1 MILFFALKCW
11 NIIKGSVLNYKKL
24 FQQPRMNKKLVW
36 IIVSLVALILLLIIL
51 KKAGIIGKEEG
62 IKVSIEKVGRH
73 TITET
78 VTASGKIYPEVEVK
92 MSSDISG
99 EIVELNVAEGD
110 SVRKGQQLA
119 KIYADIYSN
128 QRNQAAAQVNQ
139 QEAMVENSNA
149 QLPGLKASM
158 DAAQAQYDR
167 QKTLLTQKVISLSEF
182 EAATTSLRTAQAAYN
197 AAQQNV
203 HSNMA
208 AVASAK
214 ANLAIQAENVSRTTI
229 SSPLNGVVSLL
240 SVKKGER
247 VAGNQMT
254 AGTEIMRVADMSKI
268 EAVVDVGEND
278 ITKVH
283 LGDTAIVEVDAYN
296 GRKFKG
302 IVTQIASSIVASA
315 SSSSSTTTNDVT
327 NYKVHIRLDP
337 SSYKDLMDN
346 KRPKSLV
353 FRPGMTASAD
363 IQTKTH
369 RDVLSVPINAVTT
382 REKTAGAEAASKD
395 RKPVEDNMGDVKTNV
410 PIGDLDEVVFLLQ
423 VDKSVKQVSVKTDIQ
438 DINYIEIISGL
449 SQGGEVVTGPY
460 GTVSK
465 ILNNGSKVTVV
476 DKDKL
481 FEAKK

>member
-1 MILFFALKCW
+1 
-11 NIIKGSVLNYKKL
+11 
-24 FQQPRMNKKLVW
+24 MNKKLIW
-36 IIVSLVALILLLIIL
+36 IIVSLLIIIIVLVAL
-51 KKAGIIGKEEG
+51 KKAGVIGKEEG
-62 IKVSIEKVGRH
+62 IKVSVEKVSKQ

-99 EIVELNVAEGD
+99 EIVELNVEEGD

-139 QEAMVENSNA
+139 QEAMVDNINA
-149 QLPGLKASM
+149 TLPGLKATM

-167 QKTLLTQKVISLSEF
+167 EKILLDQKVISLSEF
-182 EAATTSLRTAQAAYN
+182 ETATTNLRTAQANYN
-197 AAQQNV
+197 AAVQNV

-208 AVASAK
+208 AVSSAK
-214 ANLAIQAENVSRTTI
+214 ANLAIQAANVSKTTI
-229 SSPLNGVVSLL
+229 SSPINGVVSLL

-247 VAGNQMT
+247 VAGNSFA

-283 LGDTAIVEVDAYN
+283 LGDSALVEVDAYN
-296 GRKFKG
+296 NRKFKG
-302 IVTQIASSIVASA
+302 WVTQIASSIVSTAA
-315 SSSSSTTTNDVT
+315 TTSSSTTNDVT

-337 SSYKDLMDN
+337 NSYKDLTDN

-353 FRPGMTASAD
+353 FRPGMTANAD

-369 RDVLSVPINAVTT
+369 KDVWAVPINAVTT
-382 REKTAGAEAASKD
+382 REKTKTSAAAANDK
-395 RKPVEDNMGDVKTNV
+395 KPVEDANGDVKAATST
-410 PIGDLDEVVFLLQ
+410 GDMDEVVFLLQ
-423 VDKSVKQVSVKTDIQ
+423 ADKTVKQVSVKTDIQ
-438 DINYIEIISGL
+438 DINNIEVVSGL
-449 SQGGEVVTGPY
+449 KPDDQVVTGPY

-465 ILNNGSKVTVV
+465 ILNNGTKVMVV

>member
-1 MILFFALKCW
+1 M
-11 NIIKGSVLNYKKL
+11 SKKL
-24 FQQPRMNKKLVW
+24 IWF
-36 IIVSLVALILLLIIL
+36 IVSLLVIIL
-51 KKAGIIGKEEG
+51 VLVILKVKGVIGKEEG
-62 IKVSIEKVGRH
+62 IKVSVEKVGKH

-78 VTASGKIYPEVEVK
+78 VTASGKIYPEIEVK

-99 EIVELNVAEGD
+99 EIVELNVQEGD
-110 SVRKGQQLA
+110 SVKKGQQLA

-149 QLPGLKASM
+149 QLPGLKATM
-158 DAAQAQYDR
+158 DAAQAQFDR
-167 QKTLLTQKVISLSEF
+167 QKTLLAQKVISLSEF
-182 EAATTSLRTAQAAYN
+182 ETATTGLRTAEANYN
-197 AAQQNV
+197 AALQNV

-208 AVASAK
+208 AVSSAK

-229 SSPLNGVVSLL
+229 TSPLNGVVSLL

-247 VAGNQMT
+247 VVGNSMM
-254 AGTEIMRVADMSKI
+254 AGTEMMRVADMTKI
-268 EAVVDVGEND
+268 EAIVDVGEND
-278 ITKVH
+278 IPKVH

-296 GRKFKG
+296 NRKFKG

-315 SSSSSTTTNDVT
+315 AATSGTSTNDVT

-337 SSYKDLMDN
+337 ASYQDLMDK
-346 KRPKSLV
+346 KRPKSLI

-363 IQTKTH
+363 IQTTTH
-369 RDVLSVPINAVTT
+369 KDVLSVPINAVTT
-382 REKTAGAEAASKD
+382 REKVAGSTAAAKD
-395 RKPVEDNMGDVKTNV
+395 KKPVEDDNGDVKAASTT
-410 PIGDLDEVVFLLQ
+410 GDLDEVVFLLQ
-423 VDKSVKQVSVKTDIQ
+423 PDKSVKQVSVKTDVQ
-438 DINYIEIISGL
+438 DINNIEIVSGL
-449 SQGGEVVTGPY
+449 NQGEEVVTGPY

-465 ILNNGSKVTVV
+465 ILNNGTKVMVV

>member
-1 MILFFALKCW
+1 
-11 NIIKGSVLNYKKL
+11 
-24 FQQPRMNKKLVW
+24 MNKKLIW
-36 IIVSLVALILLLIIL
+36 IIVSLIVIILLIIIL
-51 KKAGIIGKEEG
+51 KKTGVIGKEEG
-62 IKVSIEKVGRH
+62 IKVSVEKASKH

-78 VTASGKIYPEVEVK
+78 VTASGKIYPEIEVK

-99 EIVELNVAEGD
+99 EIVELNVQEGD

-139 QEAMVENSNA
+139 QEAMVSNANA

-167 QKTLLTQKVISLSEF
+167 QKTLLAQKVISQAEF
-182 EAATTSLRTAQAAYN
+182 ETATTTLRTTQAAYN
-197 AAQQNV
+197 AALQNV

-214 ANLAIQAENVSRTTI
+214 ANLAITAENVSRTTI
-229 SSPLNGVVSLL
+229 TSPLSGVVSLL

-247 VAGNQMT
+247 VVGNSMM
-254 AGTEIMRVADMSKI
+254 AGTEMMRVADMSKI
-268 EAVVDVGEND
+268 EAIVDVGEND
-278 ITKVH
+278 IPKVH
-283 LGDTAIVEVDAYN
+283 LGDSAIVEVDAYSN
-296 GRKFKG
+296 RKFRG
-302 IVTQIASSIVASA
+302 LVTQIASSIIATA
-315 SSSSSTTTNDVT
+315 SSSTNPTSTNDVT

-337 SSYKDLMDN
+337 ATYKDLMDN
-346 KRPKSLV
+346 KRPKSLI

-369 RDVLSVPINAVTT
+369 KDVLSVPINAVTT
-382 REKTAGAEAASKD
+382 REKNAAAAAAAKD
-395 RKPVEDNMGDVKTNV
+395 KKPVQDNMGDVKVVSTS
-410 PIGDLDEVVFLLQ
+410 GDLDEVVFILQ
-423 VDKSVKQVSVKTDIQ
+423 PDKTVKQVPVKTDIQ
-438 DINYIEIISGL
+438 DINYIEIVSGL
-449 SQGGEVVTGPY
+449 KLNEEVVTGPY

-465 ILNNGSKVTVV
+465 ILNNGTKVMVT

>member
-1 MILFFALKCW
+1 
-11 NIIKGSVLNYKKL
+11 
-24 FQQPRMNKKLVW
+24 MNKKLIW
-36 IIVSLVALILLLIIL
+36 IIVSLIVIILLIIVL
-51 KKAGIIGKEEG
+51 KKTGVIGKEEG
-62 IKVSIEKVGRH
+62 IKVSIEKAGKH

-78 VTASGKIYPEVEVK
+78 VTASGKIYPEIEVK

-99 EIVELNVAEGD
+99 EIVELNVQEGD

-139 QEAMVENSNA
+139 QEAMVSNANA

-167 QKTLLTQKVISLSEF
+167 QKTLLAQKVISQAEF
-182 EAATTSLRTAQAAYN
+182 ETATTTLRTTQAAYN

-214 ANLAIQAENVSRTTI
+214 ANLAITAENVSRTTI
-229 SSPLNGVVSLL
+229 TSPLSGVVSLL

-247 VAGNQMT
+247 VVGNSMM
-254 AGTEIMRVADMSKI
+254 AGTEMMRVADMSKI
-268 EAVVDVGEND
+268 EAIVDVGEND
-278 ITKVH
+278 IPKVH
-283 LGDTAIVEVDAYN
+283 LGDSAIVEVDAYSN
-296 GRKFKG
+296 RKFRG
-302 IVTQIASSIVASA
+302 QVTQIASSIIASA
-315 SSSSSTTTNDVT
+315 SSTTNPTSTNDVT

-337 SSYKDLMDN
+337 ATYKDLMDN
-346 KRPKSLV
+346 KRPKSLI

-369 RDVLSVPINAVTT
+369 KDVLSVPINAVTT
-382 REKTAGAEAASKD
+382 REKNAAAAAAAKD
-395 RKPVEDNMGDVKTNV
+395 KKPVQDNMGDVKVVSTT
-410 PIGDLDEVVFLLQ
+410 GDLDEVVFILQ
-423 VDKSVKQVSVKTDIQ
+423 PDKTVKQVQVKTDIQ
-438 DINYIEIISGL
+438 DINYIEIVSGL
-449 SQGGEVVTGPY
+449 KLNEEVVTGPY

-465 ILNNGSKVTVV
+465 ILNNGTKVMVT

-481 FEAKK
+481 FEVKK

>member
-1 MILFFALKCW
+1 
-11 NIIKGSVLNYKKL
+11 
-24 FQQPRMNKKLVW
+24 MNKKLVW

-51 KKAGIIGKEEG
+51 KKTGVIGKEDG
-62 IKVSIEKVGRH
+62 IKVSVEKVGRH

-139 QEAMVENSNA
+139 QQAMVENSNA

-182 EAATTSLRTAQAAYN
+182 ENATTTLRTSQAAYN
-197 AAQQNV
+197 AAQQSV

-208 AVASAK
+208 AVASAE

-278 ITKVH
+278 ITKVL

-296 GRKFKG
+296 GRKFRG
-302 IVTQIASSIVASA
+302 VVTQIASSIVASA
-315 SSSSSTTTNDVT
+315 SASSSTSTTNDVT

-346 KRPKSLV
+346 KRSKSLV

-382 REKTAGAEAASKD
+382 REKISAKDAAAAKD
-395 RKPVEDNMGDVKTNV
+395 RKPVEDKMGDVKTNV
-410 PIGDLDEVVFLLQ
+410 SFGDLDEVVFLLQ
-423 VDKSVKQVSVKTDIQ
+423 ADKSVKQVSVKTDIQ
-438 DINYIEIISGL
+438 DINYIEIVNGL
-449 SQGGEVVTGPY
+449 SLGDEVVTGPY

-465 ILNNGSKVTVV
+465 ILNNGTKVMVV
-476 DKDKL
+476 DKEKL
-481 FEAKK
+481 FETKK

>member
-1 MILFFALKCW
+1 
-11 NIIKGSVLNYKKL
+11 
-24 FQQPRMNKKLVW
+24 MNKKLVW
-36 IIVSLVALILLLIIL
+36 IIVSLVAVIVLLIIL
-51 KKAGIIGKEEG
+51 KKAGVIGKEDG
-62 IKVSIEKVGRH
+62 IKVSVEKVGRH

-139 QEAMVENSNA
+139 QQAMVENSNA

-182 EAATTSLRTAQAAYN
+182 ENATTTLRTAQAAYN
-197 AAQQNV
+197 AAQQSV

-214 ANLAIQAENVSRTTI
+214 AFLAIQAENVSRTTI

-278 ITKVH
+278 ITKVL

-296 GRKFKG
+296 GRKFTG
-302 IVTQIASSIVASA
+302 VVTQIASSIVASA
-315 SSSSSTTTNDVT
+315 GSSSSPSSTTNDVT

-337 SSYKDLMDN
+337 SSYKDLMD
-346 KRPKSLV
+346 KKGPRSLV

-382 REKTAGAEAASKD
+382 REKISAKDAAAAKD
-395 RKPVEDNMGDVKTNV
+395 RKPVEDKMGDVKTNV
-410 PIGDLDEVVFLLQ
+410 SFGDLDEVVFLLQ
-423 VDKSVKQVSVKTDIQ
+423 ADKSVKQVSVKTDIQ
-438 DINYIEIISGL
+438 DINYIEIVSGL
-449 SQGGEVVTGPY
+449 NLGDEVVTGPY

-465 ILNNGSKVTVV
+465 ILNNGTKVMVV
-476 DKDKL
+476 DKEKL

>member
-1 MILFFALKCW
+1 
-11 NIIKGSVLNYKKL
+11 
-24 FQQPRMNKKLVW
+24 MNKKLIW
-36 IIVSLVALILLLIIL
+36 IIVSLVVIILVIIIL
-51 KKAGIIGKEEG
+51 KKSGIIGKEEG
-62 IKVSIEKVGRH
+62 IKVSVEKTGKH
-73 TITET
+73 TIIET

-99 EIVELNVAEGD
+99 EIVELSVEEGD
-110 SVRKGQQLA
+110 SVKKGQLLA
-119 KIYADIYSN
+119 KIFADVYSN
-128 QRNQAAAQVNQ
+128 MRNQAAAQVNQ
-139 QEAMVENSNA
+139 QEAMVDNVNA
-149 QLPGLKASM
+149 TLPGLKASM
-158 DAAQAQYDR
+158 DAAQTQYDR
-167 QKTLLTQKVISLSEF
+167 QKTLLGQKVISLSEF
-182 EAATTSLRTAQAAYN
+182 ETATTTLRTSQANYN
-197 AAQQNV
+197 AALQSV
-203 HSNMA
+203 HSNIA

-214 ANLAIQAENVSRTTI
+214 ANLAIQAANADKTTI

-247 VAGNQMT
+247 VAGNQFA

-283 LGDTAIVEVDAYN
+283 LGDSAIIEVDAYN

-302 IVTQIASSIVASA
+302 VVTQIASGIVSTAAA
-315 SSSSSTTTNDVT
+315 SSSTTNDVT

-337 SSYKDLMDN
+337 ATYKDLTNN

-369 RDVLSVPINAVTT
+369 TDVLSVPINAVTT
-382 REKTAGAEAASKD
+382 REKTAGGQAASKD
-395 RKPVEDNMGDVKTNV
+395 KKPVEDQNGDVKQVSST
-410 PIGDLDEVVFLLQ
+410 GDLDEVVFLLQ
-423 VDKSVKQVSVKTDIQ
+423 PDKTVKQVSVKTDIQ
-438 DINYIEIISGL
+438 DVNNIEIENGL
-449 SQGGEVVTGPY
+449 KLGDEVVTGPY

-465 ILNNGSKVTVV
+465 ILNNGMKVTVT

-481 FEAKK
+481 FETKK

>member
-1 MILFFALKCW
+1 
-11 NIIKGSVLNYKKL
+11 
-24 FQQPRMNKKLVW
+24 MNKKLIW
-36 IIVSLVALILLLIIL
+36 IIVSLIVIILLIIVL
-51 KKAGIIGKEEG
+51 KKTGVIGKEEG
-62 IKVSIEKVGRH
+62 IKVSVEKVSKH

-78 VTASGKIYPEVEVK
+78 VTASGKIYPEIEVK

-99 EIVELNVAEGD
+99 EIVELNVQEGD

-139 QEAMVENSNA
+139 QEAMVSNANA

-167 QKTLLTQKVISLSEF
+167 QKTLLAQKVISQAEF
-182 EAATTSLRTAQAAYN
+182 ETATTTLRTTQAAYN

-214 ANLAIQAENVSRTTI
+214 ANLAITAENVSRTTI
-229 SSPLNGVVSLL
+229 TSPLSGVVSLL

-247 VAGNQMT
+247 VVGNSMM
-254 AGTEIMRVADMSKI
+254 AGTEMMRVADMSKI
-268 EAVVDVGEND
+268 EAIVDVGEND
-278 ITKVH
+278 IPKVH
-283 LGDTAIVEVDAYN
+283 LGDSAIVEVDAYSN
-296 GRKFKG
+296 RKFRG
-302 IVTQIASSIVASA
+302 LVTQIASSIIATA
-315 SSSSSTTTNDVT
+315 SSSTNPTSTNDVT

-337 SSYKDLMDN
+337 ATYKDLMDN
-346 KRPKSLV
+346 KRPKSLI

-369 RDVLSVPINAVTT
+369 KDVLSVPINAVTT
-382 REKTAGAEAASKD
+382 REKNAAAAAAAKD
-395 RKPVEDNMGDVKTNV
+395 KKPVQDNMGDVKVVSTT
-410 PIGDLDEVVFLLQ
+410 GDLDEVVFILQ
-423 VDKSVKQVSVKTDIQ
+423 PDKTVKQVPVKTDIQ
-438 DINYIEIISGL
+438 DINYIEIVSGL
-449 SQGGEVVTGPY
+449 KLNEEVVTGPY

-465 ILNNGSKVTVV
+465 ILNNGTKVMVT

>member
-1 MILFFALKCW
+1 
-11 NIIKGSVLNYKKL
+11 
-24 FQQPRMNKKLVW
+24 MNKKLVW
-36 IIVSLVALILLLIIL
+36 IIVSLAAIILVIVIL
-51 KKAGIIGKEEG
+51 KKTGVIGKEEG
-62 IKVSIEKVGRH
+62 IKVSVEKVSRH

-99 EIVELNVAEGD
+99 EIVELNVEEGD

-139 QEAMVENSNA
+139 QEAMVENVNA
-149 QLPGLKASM
+149 TLPGLKASM
-158 DAAQAQYDR
+158 DAAQAQFDR
-167 QKTLLTQKVISLSEF
+167 QKTLLAQKVISLAEF
-182 EAATTSLRTAQAAYN
+182 ETATTTLRTAQAAYN
-197 AAQQNV
+197 AALQNV

-247 VAGNQMT
+247 VAGNQFA

-283 LGDTAIVEVDAYN
+283 LGDSATVEVDAYN

-302 IVTQIASSIVASA
+302 VVTQIASSIIASA
-315 SSSSSTTTNDVT
+315 SSTSSSSTNDVT

-369 RDVLSVPINAVTT
+369 KDVLSVPINAVTT
-382 REKTAGAEAASKD
+382 REKTAGTAASKD
-395 RKPVEDNMGDVKTNV
+395 KKPVEDKN
-410 PIGDLDEVVFLLQ
+410 GDLIVAAPTGVMDEVVFLLQ
-423 VDKSVKQVSVKTDIQ
+423 ADKSVKQVAVKTDIQ
-438 DINYIEIISGL
+438 DINYIEI
-449 SQGGEVVTGPY
+449 V
-460 GTVSK
+460 
-465 ILNNGSKVTVV
+465 
-476 DKDKL
+476 
-481 FEAKK
+481 

>member
-1 MILFFALKCW
+1 
-11 NIIKGSVLNYKKL
+11 
-24 FQQPRMNKKLVW
+24 MNKKLIWTIVILLV
-36 IIVSLVALILLLIIL
+36 IIITLVAL
-51 KKAGIIGKEEG
+51 KKAGVIGKEEG
-62 IKVSIEKVGRH
+62 IKVSVEKVSKQ

-99 EIVELNVAEGD
+99 EIVELNVEEGD

-139 QEAMVENSNA
+139 QEAMVDNINA
-149 QLPGLKASM
+149 TLPGLKATM

-167 QKTLLTQKVISLSEF
+167 EKILLDQKVISLSEF
-182 EAATTSLRTAQAAYN
+182 ETATTSLRTAQANYN
-197 AAQQNV
+197 AAVQNV

-208 AVASAK
+208 AVSSAK
-214 ANLAIQAENVSRTTI
+214 ANLAIQAANVSKTTI
-229 SSPLNGVVSLL
+229 SSPINGVVSLL

-247 VAGNQMT
+247 VAGNSFA

-283 LGDTAIVEVDAYN
+283 LGDSALVEVDAYN
-296 GRKFKG
+296 SRKFKG
-302 IVTQIASSIVASA
+302 WVTQIASSIVSTATA
-315 SSSSSTTTNDVT
+315 TSSSTTNDVT

-337 SSYKDLMDN
+337 NSYKDLTDN

-353 FRPGMTASAD
+353 FRPGMTANAD

-369 RDVLSVPINAVTT
+369 KDVWAVPINAVTT
-382 REKTAGAEAASKD
+382 REKTKTSQAAANDK
-395 RKPVEDNMGDVKTNV
+395 KPVEDANGDVKAATTT
-410 PIGDLDEVVFLLQ
+410 GDMDEVVFLLQ
-423 VDKSVKQVSVKTDIQ
+423 ADKTVKQVSVKTDIQ
-438 DINYIEIISGL
+438 DINNIEVVSGL
-449 SQGGEVVTGPY
+449 KPDDQVVTGPY

-465 ILNNGSKVTVV
+465 ILNNGTKVMVV

>member
-1 MILFFALKCW
+1 
-11 NIIKGSVLNYKKL
+11 
-24 FQQPRMNKKLVW
+24 MNKKLVW

-51 KKAGIIGKEEG
+51 KKTGVIGKEDG
-62 IKVSIEKVGRH
+62 IKVSVEKVGRH

-139 QEAMVENSNA
+139 QQAMVENSNA

-182 EAATTSLRTAQAAYN
+182 ENATTTLRTSQAAYN
-197 AAQQNV
+197 AAQQSV

-278 ITKVH
+278 ITKVL

-296 GRKFKG
+296 GRKFRG
-302 IVTQIASSIVASA
+302 VVTQIASSIVASA
-315 SSSSSTTTNDVT
+315 SASSSTSTTNDVT

-346 KRPKSLV
+346 KRSKSLV

-382 REKTAGAEAASKD
+382 REKISAKDAAAAKD
-395 RKPVEDNMGDVKTNV
+395 RKPVEDKMGDVKTNV
-410 PIGDLDEVVFLLQ
+410 SFGDLDEVVFLLQ
-423 VDKSVKQVSVKTDIQ
+423 ADKSVKQVSVKTDIQ
-438 DINYIEIISGL
+438 DINYIEIVNGL
-449 SQGGEVVTGPY
+449 SLGDEVVTGPY

-465 ILNNGSKVTVV
+465 ILNNGTKVMVV
-476 DKDKL
+476 DKEKL
-481 FEAKK
+481 FETKK

>member
-1 MILFFALKCW
+1 M
-11 NIIKGSVLNYKKL
+11 SKKL
-24 FQQPRMNKKLVW
+24 IWFIASLLV
-36 IIVSLVALILLLIIL
+36 IIL
-51 KKAGIIGKEEG
+51 VLVILKVKGVIGKEEG
-62 IKVSIEKVGRH
+62 IKVSVEKVGKH

-78 VTASGKIYPEVEVK
+78 VTASGKIYPEIEVK

-99 EIVELNVAEGD
+99 EIVELNVQEGD

-149 QLPGLKASM
+149 QLPGLKATM

-167 QKTLLTQKVISLSEF
+167 QKTLLAQKVISLSEF
-182 EAATTSLRTAQAAYN
+182 ETATTGLRTAEASYN
-197 AAQQNV
+197 AALQNV
-203 HSNMA
+203 HSNLA
-208 AVASAK
+208 AVSSAK

-229 SSPLNGVVSLL
+229 TSPLSGVVSLL

-247 VAGNQMT
+247 VVGNSMM
-254 AGTEIMRVADMSKI
+254 AGTEMMRVADMSKI
-268 EAVVDVGEND
+268 EAIVDVGEND
-278 ITKVH
+278 IPKVH
-283 LGDTAIVEVDAYN
+283 LGDSAIVEVDAYN
-296 GRKFKG
+296 NRKFKG

-315 SSSSSTTTNDVT
+315 AATAGSSTNDVT

-337 SSYKDLMDN
+337 ASYQDLMDN

-353 FRPGMTASAD
+353 FRPGMTANAD
-363 IQTKTH
+363 IQTTTH
-369 RDVLSVPINAVTT
+369 KDVLSVPINAVTT
-382 REKTAGAEAASKD
+382 REKVAGSTAAAKD
-395 RKPVEDNMGDVKTNV
+395 KKPVEDANGDVKTASTT
-410 PIGDLDEVVFLLQ
+410 GDLDEVVFLLQ
-423 VDKSVKQVSVKTDIQ
+423 PDKSVKQVSVKTDVQ
-438 DINYIEIISGL
+438 DINNIEIVSGL
-449 SQGGEVVTGPY
+449 NQGEEVVTGPY

-465 ILNNGSKVTVV
+465 ILNNGTKVMVV